1 MDTPTLLALATA
13 CRSLRAVALPLLQT
27 QKRVRDI
34 ATKQRGSYLTM
45 SVIMKLHI
53 WGICWSILNI
63 MNDMAV
69 RREFG
74 MCQSY
79 WFQNWREVTSDLI
92 KWIPDE
98 IRHLPKEMC
107 NLVTKK
113 FSCKVLNRIR
123 LRDFLRLRQA
133 LLTREL
139 TAFDGT
145 VAGPVCHALG
155 VMLMNET
162 AGLRTR
168 ARARTKAVKL
178 RGFKRRRN
186 ARVVARRCEQF
197 NDYALGEILRPVVP
211 ITPPSEE
218 ARWWWNDTRGLIGVL
233 TDTEERAEILF
244 RALRPSQEGC
254 LRALRGLSRP
264 NVLVPAP
271 PAAMAVE

>member
-1 MDTPTLLALATA
+1 MGSTLFARAPLRAMDTPTLLALATA

-79 WFQNWREVTSDLI
+79 WFQNWCSVTRDVI
-92 KWIPDE
+92 KWMPDE
-98 IRHLPKEMC
+98 LRHLPKELC
-107 NLVTKK
+107 NLVEKK
-113 FSCKVLNRIR
+113 LSCKVLNRIR

-133 LLTREL
+133 LLTREP

-211 ITPPSEE
+211 I
-218 ARWWWNDTRGLIGVL
+218 
-233 TDTEERAEILF
+233 
-244 RALRPSQEGC
+244 
-254 LRALRGLSRP
+254 
-264 NVLVPAP
+264 AP
-271 PAAMAVE
+271 PAKRRAGGGMTPEGLLGY